1 LAKAASTNIKRK
13 FTITNMDLPLVSS
26 LVSASAVGIASGGI
40 GTFIILK
47 RMALVGDALSHV
59 ALPGIALALFYEID
73 PFWGVL
79 IFLLAAAVIVW
90 WLEGRTALPGDAL
103 VGLLFTTS
111 LAVGVLAIPNAEIIH
126 SLFGE
131 FSELSLL
138 EFIITTSLALG
149 AVGMVIWFARE
160 FLFRTTT
167 PDLARVHGFGRW
179 FDLLLLLLFA
189 LIVSLGI
196 KLVGTLLMGALTII
210 PASIA
215 KIVAKSMKGF
225 IVASIFLGG
234 FISVTGLFIAETFSF
249 LPGPSIILF
258 GVGLFL
264 ISIVL
269 PSPMRS

>member
-1 LAKAASTNIKRK
+1 
-13 FTITNMDLPLVSS
+13 MDLPLVSS
-26 LVSASAVGIASGGI
+26 LVIASAVGIASGAVGA
-40 GTFIILK
+40 FIILK

-59 ALPGIALALFYEID
+59 ALPGIALALFYAID

-90 WLEGRTALPGDAL
+90 WLEGRTTLPGDAL

-111 LAVGVLAIPNAEIIH
+111 LAIGVLTIPDEEIIH

-131 FSELSLL
+131 FPALSRLA
-138 EFIITTSLALG
+138 FVITTGLAL
-149 AVGMVIWFARE
+149 AAAALAIWCARQ

-167 PDLARVHGFGRW
+167 PDLARVHGVGRW
-179 FDLLLLLLFA
+179 FDLLLLSLFA
-189 LIVSLGI
+189 LVVSLGI

-215 KIVAKSMKGF
+215 KNVAKSMKGF
-225 IVASIFLGG
+225 IVASTLLGG
-234 FISVTGLFIAETFSF
+234 IIGVIGLFIAHAFSF
-249 LPGPSIILF
+249 IPGPSIILF

-264 ISIVL
+264 VSLVL
-269 PSPMRS
+269 FRPLHS

>member
-1 LAKAASTNIKRK
+1 MAKAAFTNTTRKR
-13 FTITNMDLPLVSS
+13 IASSMDLPFASS
-26 LVSASAVGIASGGI
+26 LVIASAVGIASGGI
-40 GTFIILK
+40 GAFIILK

-59 ALPGIALALFYEID
+59 ALPGIALALFYGID

-90 WLEGRTALPGDAL
+90 WLEGRTTLPGDAL

-111 LAVGVLAIPNAEIIH
+111 LAVGVLTIPNEEIIH

-131 FSELSLL
+131 FPALSIPAFL
-138 EFIITTSLALG
+138 ITTGLALAAAG
-149 AVGMVIWFARE
+149 TAIGFARQ
-160 FLFRTTT
+160 FLFRTIT
-167 PDLARVHGFGRW
+167 PDLAQVHGLGRG
-179 FDLLLLLLFA
+179 FDLLLLSLFA

-215 KIVAKSMKGF
+215 KNAAKSTKGF
-225 IVASIFLGG
+225 IAASILLGG
-234 FISVTGLFIAETFSF
+234 FIGAAGLVIARAFSF

-264 ISIVL
+264 ISLVL
-269 PSPMRS
+269 FRPVRS

>member
-1 LAKAASTNIKRK
+1 
-13 FTITNMDLPLVSS
+13 MDFPPVSS
-26 LVSASAVGIASGGI
+26 LVIASAVGTASGGI
-40 GTFIILK
+40 GAFIILK

-59 ALPGIALALFYEID
+59 ALPGIALALLYGVD
-73 PFWGVL
+73 PFWGVVM
-79 IFLLAAAVIVW
+79 FLVLAAVIVW
-90 WLEGRTALPGDAL
+90 WLEGRTTLPGDAL

-111 LAVGVLAIPNAEIIH
+111 LAVGVLTIPNAEIIH

-131 FSELSLL
+131 FPALSPLA
-138 EFIITTSLALG
+138 FAVTTGLAL
-149 AVGMVIWFARE
+149 AAAGMVIGFARQ

-167 PDLARVHGFGRW
+167 PDLAQVHGLGRGC
-179 FDLLLLLLFA
+179 DLFLLLLFA

-215 KIVAKSMKGF
+215 KNLAKSMKRF
-225 IVASIFLGG
+225 ILVSTLLGG
-234 FISVTGLFIAETFSF
+234 FISVAGLFIAHTFSF

-264 ISIVL
+264 VSL
-269 PSPMRS
+269 LFFRPAHA

>member
-1 LAKAASTNIKRK
+1 LAKAGSTNINRKR
-13 FTITNMDLPLVSS
+13 TIRNMNFPPLAS
-26 LVSASAVGIASGGI
+26 LIIAAAVGIASGAI
-40 GTFIILK
+40 GGFIILK

-59 ALPGIALALFYEID
+59 ALPGIALALEYALD

-79 IFLLAAAVIVW
+79 VFLLAAAVIVW
-90 WLEGRTALPGDAL
+90 WLEGHTTLPGDAL

-111 LAVGVLAIPNAEIIH
+111 LAVGVLTIPNEEIIH

-131 FSELSLL
+131 FPALSPIA
-138 EFIITTSLALG
+138 FVITTGLALT
-149 AVGMVIWFARE
+149 AAGMVIWFARE
-160 FLFRTTT
+160 FLFRTTM
-167 PDLARVHGFGRW
+167 PDLARVHNLGRW
-179 FDLLLLLLFA
+179 LDLLLLALFA

-215 KIVAKSMKGF
+215 KNVATSMKMF
-225 IVASIFLGG
+225 LITSSILGG
-234 FISVTGLFIAETFSF
+234 LISVIGLLIAQTFSF

-264 ISIVL
+264 ISLVL
-269 PSPMRS
+269 PRRMRS

>member
-1 LAKAASTNIKRK
+1 
-13 FTITNMDLPLVSS
+13 MDLPSLTS
-26 LVSASAVGIASGGI
+26 LVIGAAVGIASGGV
-40 GTFIILK
+40 GAFIILK

-59 ALPGIALALFYEID
+59 ALPGIALALFYAID

-90 WLEGRTALPGDAL
+90 WLEGRTTLPADAL

-111 LAVGVLAIPNAEIIH
+111 LAVGVLTIPSDEIIH
-126 SLFGE
+126 SLFGG
-131 FSELSLL
+131 FSTLSPLA
-138 EFIITTSLALG
+138 FIITTGLAMAAAAMVLG
-149 AVGMVIWFARE
+149 FARQ
-160 FLFRTTT
+160 FLFRTIT
-167 PDLARVHGFGRW
+167 PDLARVHGVGRW
-179 FDLLLLLLFA
+179 FDLLLLALFA

-215 KIVAKSMKGF
+215 KNIAKTMKAF
-225 IVASIFLGG
+225 FTVSTLLGG
-234 FISVTGLFIAETFSF
+234 FISVTGLFIAYAFSF

-264 ISIVL
+264 ISLVL
-269 PSPMRS
+269 PRRIHS

>member
-1 LAKAASTNIKRK
+1 
-13 FTITNMDLPLVSS
+13 MDVPLISS

-59 ALPGIALALFYEID
+59 ALPGIALALFY
-73 PFWGVL
+73 
-79 IFLLAAAVIVW
+79 AV
-90 WLEGRTALPGDAL
+90 D
-103 VGLLFTTS
+103 
-111 LAVGVLAIPNAEIIH
+111 H

-131 FSELSLL
+131 FSELSLV

-215 KIVAKSMKGF
+215 KIVVKSMKGF

-234 FISVTGLFIAETFSF
+234 FISVAGLFIAETFSF

>member
-1 LAKAASTNIKRK
+1 
-13 FTITNMDLPLVSS
+13 MDLPAISS
-26 LVSASAVGIASGGI
+26 LVIGAAVGIASGAI
-40 GTFIILK
+40 GAFIILK

-59 ALPGIALALFYEID
+59 ALPGIALALFYAID

-79 IFLLAAAVIVW
+79 IFVLAAAVIVW
-90 WLEGRTALPGDAL
+90 WLEGRTTLPADAL

-111 LAVGVLAIPNAEIIH
+111 LAVGVLTIPNDEIIH

-131 FSELSLL
+131 FPALSPLA
-138 EFIITTSLALG
+138 FILTTGLAL
-149 AVGMVIWFARE
+149 AAAGMVIGFARQ

-167 PDLARVHGFGRW
+167 PDLAQVHGLGRW
-179 FDLLLLLLFA
+179 FDLLLLSLFA

-215 KIVAKSMKGF
+215 KNIVRSMKGF
-225 IVASIFLGG
+225 IAVSTVLGG
-234 FISVTGLFIAETFSF
+234 LISVTGLFIAHAFTF

-264 ISIVL
+264 ISLVL
-269 PSPMRS
+269 PRRLRS

>member
-1 LAKAASTNIKRK
+1 MNFESFSSFFIAA
-13 FTITNMDLPLVSS
+13 
-26 LVSASAVGIASGGI
+26 AVGLASGAI
-40 GTFIILK
+40 GAFIILK

-59 ALPGIALALFYEID
+59 ALPGIALALNYSLD

-79 IFLLAAAVIVW
+79 LFLLTAAMIVW
-90 WLEGRTALPGDAL
+90 WLEGHTSLPGDAL

-111 LAVGVLAIPNAEIIH
+111 LAIGVLAIPNAEIIH

-131 FSELSLL
+131 FPALSPFALG
-138 EFIITTSLALG
+138 ITVILALG
-149 AVGMVIWFARE
+149 AAAMVFRFARQ
-160 FLFRTTT
+160 FVFRTTMSE
-167 PDLARVHGFGRW
+167 LAGVHRFGRR

-215 KIVAKSMKGF
+215 KNLATSMKAF
-225 IVASIFLGG
+225 LLLSTLLGG
-234 FISVTGLFIAETFSF
+234 IISVAGLLIAQMFEF

-258 GVGLFL
+258 GVGMFL
-264 ISIVL
+264 TSL
-269 PSPMRS
+269 AFPRYGPS

>member
-1 LAKAASTNIKRK
+1 
-13 FTITNMDLPLVSS
+13 MDLPAVSS
-26 LVSASAVGIASGGI
+26 LIIGAAVGVASGAI
-40 GTFIILK
+40 GAFIILK

-59 ALPGIALALFYEID
+59 ALPGIALALFYVVD

-79 IFLLAAAVIVW
+79 VFVLAAAVIVW
-90 WLEGRTALPGDAL
+90 WLEGRTTLPGDAL

-111 LAVGVLAIPNAEIIH
+111 LAVGVLTIPNDEIIH
-126 SLFGE
+126 SLFGA
-131 FSELSLL
+131 FPALSSLA
-138 EFIITTSLALG
+138 FIVTTSLALAAAG
-149 AVGMVIWFARE
+149 LVFGFARH

-167 PDLARVHGFGRW
+167 PDLAQVHGLGRG
-179 FDLLLLLLFA
+179 FDLLLLSLFA

-215 KIVAKSMKGF
+215 KNIVRSMKGF
-225 IVASIFLGG
+225 ITLSTVLGG
-234 FISVTGLFIAETFSF
+234 LISVIGLFIAHAFSF

-264 ISIVL
+264 VSLVL
-269 PSPMRS
+269 PRRLHS